1 MWYVGPG
8 ALSNGM
14 ADPRVTLPKY
24 MRPCKS
30 HSCRSGMFPRYEP
43 SHVPRS
49 LHTTVAAPAC
59 FIGTRKSGV
68 KNDRHDNPPETG
80 QYAALL
86 HNHLKQIILTLFFP
100 FFFFSSSRSRS
111 PTSIVKHQRLCFSL
125 PLFFSFSLFFS
136 LTCVSLSP
144 SLFFPIHHL
153 HPLLH
158 QMVSPL
164 WNAAS
169 EGNIDILLGLLHNT
183 SPADIEIKGISL
195 PLIPAISRVF

>member
-100 FFFFSSSRSRS
+100 FFFF
-111 PTSIVKHQRLCFSL
+111 IKSL
-125 PLFFSFSLFFS
+125 PKSDVDSEAPTLVFLAPSVFLIQPFFFL
-136 LTCVSLSP
+136 
-144 SLFFPIHHL
+144 
-153 HPLLH
+153 
-158 QMVSPL
+158 
-164 WNAAS
+164 
-169 EGNIDILLGLLHNT
+169 
-183 SPADIEIKGISL
+183 
-195 PLIPAISRVF
+195 

>member
-100 FFFFSSSRSRS
+100 FFFF
-111 PTSIVKHQRLCFSL
+111 HQVAPEVR
-125 PLFFSFSLFFS
+125 
-136 LTCVSLSP
+136 
-144 SLFFPIHHL
+144 
-153 HPLLH
+153 
-158 QMVSPL
+158 
-164 WNAAS
+164 
-169 EGNIDILLGLLHNT
+169 
-183 SPADIEIKGISL
+183 
-195 PLIPAISRVF
+195 RR